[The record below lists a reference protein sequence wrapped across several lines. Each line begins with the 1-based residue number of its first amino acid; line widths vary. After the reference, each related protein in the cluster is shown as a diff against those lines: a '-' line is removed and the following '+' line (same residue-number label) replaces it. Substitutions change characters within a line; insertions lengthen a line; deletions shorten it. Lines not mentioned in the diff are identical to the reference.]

1 MSLKEVR
8 FPGNNGTER
17 MVYADSGNMSI
28 MIDLNDKRVKI
39 LEQTRKITAGTEGVK
54 VSQQLDGAG
63 MVALK

>member
-1 MSLKEVR
+1 
-8 FPGNNGTER
+8 